1 MSAKLVQAERKY
13 KTSFAFLFACTTFNL
28 YYSQLEGRLRLGKTH
43 NSFWFFTRLALPLS
57 YNQIQAM
64 QQSKPHTPWSWVP
77 SLYFAEGLPYILVI
91 TLSVVMYKQ
100 LGLGNAEVAYYT
112 GWFYLPW
119 LIKPLWSPF
128 VDLLKTKRW
137 WIVAMQLLMGA
148 GMAGIAFTLPMASYL
163 QWTLAVFWLLAFS
176 SATHDVAADGFYMM
190 ALDEGQQ
197 SFFVGIRSTFY
208 RLATLTGQGGMLIM
222 VDWLLRHHDNNVQ
235 QAWTEAF
242 YGAAALFILVGAYH
256 AWILP
261 RPNTDQQRD
270 FAARDLL
277 KEFAHTFATF
287 FKKEGMVPALL
298 FMLLFR
304 FPEAQLAKMSIPF
317 LMDPLT
323 EGGLGLTLEQI
334 GVIQGTLGPL
344 GLTLGGILGGVCI
357 SRGGLKRWLWPM
369 VWAISLP
376 DIVYVYLSY
385 TQPGNLYLISSCLF
399 IEQVGYGFGF
409 TAYML
414 FLIYYARGTHET
426 AHYAIATAFMA
437 AGMMLPGMLSG
448 ALQEWMGYRGFFIW
462 IMACCIVTFVVSAF
476 LKIDKDFGKK

>member
-1 MSAKLVQAERKY
+1 MSS
-13 KTSFAFLFACTTFNL
+13 KTTN
-28 YYSQLEGRLRLGKTH
+28 
-43 NSFWFFTRLALPLS
+43 
-57 YNQIQAM
+57 
-64 QQSKPHTPWSWVP
+64 PWTWVP
-77 SLYFAEGLPYILVI
+77 SLYFAEGLPYVIVI

-137 WIVAMQLLMGA
+137 WIVAMQLLMGV
-148 GMAGIAFTLPMASYL
+148 GMAGIAFTLPIEGWL
-163 QWTLAVFWLLAFS
+163 RWTLAIFWLLAFS

-190 ALDEGQQ
+190 ALDEGNQ

-208 RLATLTGQGGMLIM
+208 RLATLAGQGGMLIV
-222 VDWLLRHHDNNVQ
+222 VDWLIRRYGNERE
-235 QAWTEAF
+235 AWIMAF
-242 YGAAALFILVGAYH
+242 GVVALLFVLVGIYH
-256 AWILP
+256 LLMLP
-261 RPNTDQQRD
+261 RPHTDKPRD

-277 KEFAHTFATF
+277 KEFAHTFITF
-287 FKKEGMVPALL
+287 FQKEGAVPALL

-304 FPEAQLAKMSIPF
+304 FPEAQLGKMSIPF
-317 LMDPLT
+317 LMDPVA

-334 GVIQGTLGPL
+334 GVIQGTLGPI
-344 GLTLGGILGGVCI
+344 GLTLGGILGGICI

-385 TQPGNLYLISSCLF
+385 ALPSNALIISSCLF
-399 IEQVGYGFGF
+399 IEQFGYGFGF

-437 AGMMLPGMLSG
+437 AGMMLPGMMAG

-462 IMACCIVTFVVSAF
+462 IMGCCAVTFAVSAF
-476 LKIDKDFGKK
+476 LKIEEGFGKK

>member
-1 MSAKLVQAERKY
+1 
-13 KTSFAFLFACTTFNL
+13 
-28 YYSQLEGRLRLGKTH
+28 
-43 NSFWFFTRLALPLS
+43 
-57 YNQIQAM
+57 M
-64 QQSKPHTPWSWVP
+64 QQSKPHIPWAWVP

-148 GMAGIAFTLPMASYL
+148 GMAGVAFTLPMESYL
-163 QWTLAVFWLLAFS
+163 RWTLAIFWLMAFS

-190 ALDEGQQ
+190 ALDEGEQ

-208 RLATLTGQGGMLIM
+208 RLATLAGQGGILIL
-222 VDWLLRHHDNNVQ
+222 VDWLLRHYSGNIQ
-235 QAWTEAF
+235 QAWTTAF
-242 YGAAALFILVGAYH
+242 VTVATLFVIVGLYH
-256 AWILP
+256 MWQLP
-261 RPNTDQQRD
+261 RPSSDTPRD
-270 FAARDLL
+270 FATRDLL
-277 KEFAHTFATF
+277 REFTHTFATF
-287 FKKEGMVPALL
+287 FKKEGVAPALL

-304 FPEAQLAKMSIPF
+304 FPEAQLGKMSIPF

-357 SRGGLKRWLWPM
+357 SRHGLKRWLWPM

-385 TQPGNLYLISSCLF
+385 AQPDNLMFISACLF
-399 IEQVGYGFGF
+399 TEQLGYGFGF

-448 ALQEWMGYRGFFIW
+448 ALQEWMGYKGFFIW
-462 IMACCIVTFVVSAF
+462 IMACCVVTFVVSAF
-476 LKIDKDFGKK
+476 LKIDKDFGKKHIE

>member
-1 MSAKLVQAERKY
+1 MSS
-13 KTSFAFLFACTTFNL
+13 KTRN
-28 YYSQLEGRLRLGKTH
+28 
-43 NSFWFFTRLALPLS
+43 
-57 YNQIQAM
+57 
-64 QQSKPHTPWSWVP
+64 PWKWVP
-77 SLYFAEGLPYILVI
+77 SLYFAEGLPYVIVI

-137 WIVAMQLLMGA
+137 WIVAMQLLMGV
-148 GMAGIAFTLPMASYL
+148 GMAGIAFTLPVEGWL
-163 QWTLAVFWLLAFS
+163 HWTLAIFWLLAFS

-190 ALDEGQQ
+190 ALDEGNQ

-208 RLATLTGQGGMLIM
+208 RLATLAGQGGMLIV
-222 VDWLLRHHDNNVQ
+222 VDWLIRRYGNERE
-235 QAWTEAF
+235 AWIMAF
-242 YGAAALFILVGAYH
+242 GVVALLFVLVGIYH
-256 AWILP
+256 LLMLP
-261 RPNTDQQRD
+261 RPHTDKPRD

-277 KEFAHTFATF
+277 KEFAHTFITF
-287 FKKEGMVPALL
+287 FQKEGAVPALL

-304 FPEAQLAKMSIPF
+304 FPEAQLGKMSIPF
-317 LMDPLT
+317 LMDPVA

-334 GVIQGTLGPL
+334 GVIQGTLGPI
-344 GLTLGGILGGVCI
+344 GLTLGGILGGICI

-385 TQPGNLYLISSCLF
+385 AQTASLPVISACLF
-399 IEQVGYGFGF
+399 IEQFGYGFGF

-437 AGMMLPGMLSG
+437 AGMMLPGMMAG
-448 ALQEWMGYRGFFIW
+448 ALQEWMGYQGFFIW
-462 IMACCIVTFVVSAF
+462 VMACCAVTFIVSAF
-476 LKIDKDFGKK
+476 LKIEEGFGKKQ

>member
-1 MSAKLVQAERKY
+1 MKRNKV
-13 KTSFAFLFACTTFNL
+13 
-28 YYSQLEGRLRLGKTH
+28 
-43 NSFWFFTRLALPLS
+43 
-57 YNQIQAM
+57 IQRN
-64 QQSKPHTPWSWVP
+64 PWAWVP
-77 SLYFAEGLPYILVI
+77 TLYFAEGLPYVIVI

-100 LGLGNAEVAYYT
+100 LGMGNAEVAYYT

-128 VDLLKTKRW
+128 VDLLRTKRW
-137 WIVAMQLLMGA
+137 WIVTMQLLMGA

-163 QWTLAVFWLLAFS
+163 QWTLAIFWLLAFS

-190 ALDEGQQ
+190 ALDEGEQ

-208 RLATLTGQGGMLIM
+208 RLATLAGQGGMLIM
-222 VDWLLRHHDNNVQ
+222 VDWLLQRHGGDAE
-235 QAWTEAF
+235 QAWTQAF
-242 YGAAALFILVGAYH
+242 YGVATLFIAVGAYH
-256 AWILP
+256 VWMLP
-261 RPNTDQQRD
+261 RPQTDTRRD
-270 FAARDLL
+270 FATRDLM
-277 KEFAHTFATF
+277 KEFAHTFITF
-287 FKKEGMVPALL
+287 FQKEGMLPALL

-304 FPEAQLAKMSIPF
+304 FPEAQLSKMSIPF

-334 GVIQGTLGPL
+334 GIIQGTLGPV
-344 GLTLGGILGGVCI
+344 GLTLGGILGGICI

-376 DIVYVYLSY
+376 DIVYVYLSFV
-385 TQPGNLYLISSCLF
+385 QPDSLFITASCLF
-399 IEQVGYGFGF
+399 IEQFGYGFGF

-448 ALQEWMGYRGFFIW
+448 VMQEWMGYKGFFIW
-462 IMACCIVTFVVSAF
+462 IMACCVVTFIVSAF

>member
-1 MSAKLVQAERKY
+1 
-13 KTSFAFLFACTTFNL
+13 
-28 YYSQLEGRLRLGKTH
+28 
-43 NSFWFFTRLALPLS
+43 
-57 YNQIQAM
+57 M
-64 QQSKPHTPWSWVP
+64 QQSKSHTPWTWVP

-137 WIVAMQLLMGA
+137 WIVTMQLLMGA
-148 GMAGIAFTLPMASYL
+148 GMAGIAFTLPIEDYL
-163 QWTLAVFWLLAFS
+163 RWTLAIFWLMAFS

-190 ALDEGQQ
+190 ALDEGEQ

-208 RLATLTGQGGMLIM
+208 RLATLAGQGGMLIL
-222 VDWLLRHHDNNVQ
+222 VDWILRHYDGNVQ
-235 QAWTEAF
+235 QAWTTAF
-242 YGAAALFILVGAYH
+242 VTVAILFVIVGLYH
-256 AWILP
+256 MWRLP
-261 RPNTDQQRD
+261 RPSSDTTRD
-270 FAARDLL
+270 FATRDLL
-277 KEFAHTFATF
+277 KEFVHTFGTF
-287 FKKEGMVPALL
+287 FKKEGVVPALL

-304 FPEAQLAKMSIPF
+304 FPEAQLGKMSIPF

-357 SRGGLKRWLWPM
+357 SRHGLKRWLWPM

-385 TQPGNLYLISSCLF
+385 AQPDNLTLISACLF
-399 IEQVGYGFGF
+399 IEQLGYGFGF

-448 ALQEWMGYRGFFIW
+448 VLQEWMGYRGFFIW
-462 IMACCIVTFVVSAF
+462 IMACCAVTFVVSAF

>member
-1 MSAKLVQAERKY
+1 MNRNPVK
-13 KTSFAFLFACTTFNL
+13 CN
-28 YYSQLEGRLRLGKTH
+28 
-43 NSFWFFTRLALPLS
+43 
-57 YNQIQAM
+57 
-64 QQSKPHTPWSWVP
+64 PWGWVP
-77 SLYFAEGLPYILVI
+77 SLYFAEGLPYVIVI

-128 VDLLKTKRW
+128 VDLLKTRRW
-137 WIVAMQLLMGA
+137 WIVAMQLLMGM
-148 GMAGIAFTLPMASYL
+148 GMAGIAFTLPLEGWL
-163 QWTLAVFWLLAFS
+163 QWSLAIFWLMAFS

-190 ALDEGQQ
+190 ALDDGEQ

-208 RLATLTGQGGMLIM
+208 RLATLAGQGGLLIV
-222 VDWLLRHHDNNVQ
+222 VDKFLHQNGGDVE
-235 QAWTEAF
+235 QAWVQVF
-242 YGAAALFILVGAYH
+242 YGVSLLFMVVGLYH
-256 AWILP
+256 VLCLP
-261 RPNTDQQRD
+261 RPQSDELRD
-270 FAARDLL
+270 FTISDLL
-277 KEFAHTFATF
+277 NEFFHTFITF
-287 FKKEGMVPALL
+287 FQKDGMIPALL

-317 LMDPLT
+317 LMDPLS

-334 GVIQGTLGPL
+334 GVIQGTLGPV
-344 GLTLGGILGGVCI
+344 GLTIGGILGGICI

-376 DIVYVYLSY
+376 DIVYVYLSFA
-385 TQPGNLYLISSCLF
+385 QPDNLVVISLCLF
-399 IEQVGYGFGF
+399 IEQLGYGFGF

-414 FLIYYARGTHET
+414 FLIYYARGKHKT

-448 ALQEWMGYRGFFIW
+448 ALQEWMGYQGFFIW
-462 IMACCIVTFVVSAF
+462 IMACCAVTFMVSAF
-476 LKIDKDFGKK
+476 LKIDPEFGCKR

>member
-1 MSAKLVQAERKY
+1 
-13 KTSFAFLFACTTFNL
+13 
-28 YYSQLEGRLRLGKTH
+28 
-43 NSFWFFTRLALPLS
+43 
-57 YNQIQAM
+57 M
-64 QQSKPHTPWSWVP
+64 QQSTPHKRHTPWTWVP
-77 SLYFAEGLPYILVI
+77 SLYFAEGLPYIIVI

-100 LGLGNAEVAYYT
+100 LGLSNAEVAYYT

-137 WIVAMQLLMGA
+137 WIVTMQLLMGA
-148 GMAGIAFTLPMASYL
+148 GMAGIAFTLPSTSYL
-163 QWTLAVFWLLAFS
+163 QWTLAIFWLMAFS

-190 ALDEGQQ
+190 ALNDGEQ

-208 RLATLTGQGGMLIM
+208 RLATLTGQGGMLII
-222 VDWLLRHHDNNVQ
+222 VDWLMRHYNDNVQ
-235 QAWTEAF
+235 RAWATAF
-242 YGAAALFILVGAYH
+242 IAVAILFIIVGLYH
-256 AWILP
+256 SLLLP
-261 RPNTDQQRD
+261 RPTNDIPRD
-270 FAARDLL
+270 FATRDLL

-287 FKKEGMVPALL
+287 FKKEGVVPALL

-304 FPEAQLAKMSIPF
+304 FPEAQLGKMSIPF

-334 GVIQGTLGPL
+334 GVIQGTLGPI

-357 SRGGLKRWLWPM
+357 SRHGLKRWLWPM

-385 TQPGNLYLISSCLF
+385 AQPSNLLTISSCLF
-399 IEQVGYGFGF
+399 IEQLGYGFGF

-448 ALQEWMGYRGFFIW
+448 VLQEWMGYRGFFIW
-462 IMACCIVTFVVSAF
+462 IMACCAVTFVVSAF

>member
-1 MSAKLVQAERKY
+1 
-13 KTSFAFLFACTTFNL
+13 
-28 YYSQLEGRLRLGKTH
+28 
-43 NSFWFFTRLALPLS
+43 
-57 YNQIQAM
+57 M
-64 QQSKPHTPWSWVP
+64 QQKTQRTPWAWIP
-77 SLYFAEGLPYILVI
+77 SLYFAEGLPYIMVI

-128 VDLLKTKRW
+128 IDLIKTKRW
-137 WIVAMQLLMGA
+137 WIVTMQLLMGA
-148 GMAGIAFTLPMASYL
+148 GMAGIAFTLPLVNYL
-163 QWTLAVFWLLAFS
+163 QWTLAIFWLMAFS

-190 ALDEGQQ
+190 ALNEGQQ

-208 RLATLTGQGGMLIM
+208 RLATLAGQGGLLIV
-222 VDWLLRHHDNNVQ
+222 VDRFLHHYNDNVQ
-235 QAWTEAF
+235 QAWVTAF
-242 YGAAALFILVGAYH
+242 YAVALLFIAIALYH
-256 AWILP
+256 AWRLP
-261 RPNTDQQRD
+261 HPQTDKLRN
-270 FAARDLL
+270 FTARDLL
-277 KEFAHTFATF
+277 KEFAHTFTTF
-287 FKKEGMVPALL
+287 FQKEGMVPALL

-317 LMDPLT
+317 LMDPIS

-334 GVIQGTLGPL
+334 GIIQGTLGPI
-344 GLTLGGILGGVCI
+344 GLTLGGILGGICI

-385 TQPGNLYLISSCLF
+385 MQPDNLLIVSSSLF
-399 IEQVGYGFGF
+399 MEQLGYGFGF

-426 AHYAIATAFMA
+426 SHYAIATAFMA

-448 ALQEWMGYRGFFIW
+448 LLQEWMGYRGFFLW
-462 IMACCIVTFVVSAF
+462 IMACCTVTFVVSAF
-476 LKIDKDFGKK
+476 LKIDKNFGKK

>member
-1 MSAKLVQAERKY
+1 MMRKTEDVAY
-13 KTSFAFLFACTTFNL
+13 KNF
-28 YYSQLEGRLRLGKTH
+28 
-43 NSFWFFTRLALPLS
+43 P
-57 YNQIQAM
+57 
-64 QQSKPHTPWSWVP
+64 PWAWVP
-77 SLYFAEGLPYILVI
+77 SLYFAEGLPYVIVI

-137 WIVAMQLLMGA
+137 WIVAMQLLMGV
-148 GMAGIAFTLPMASYL
+148 GMAGIAFTLPLEGWLS
-163 QWTLAVFWLLAFS
+163 WTLAIFWLLAFS

-190 ALDEGQQ
+190 ALDEGNQ

-208 RLATLTGQGGMLIM
+208 RLATLAGQGGMLIV
-222 VDWLLRHHDNNVQ
+222 VDWLIRRYGNEQ
-235 QAWTEAF
+235 EAWVMAF
-242 YGAAALFILVGAYH
+242 GVVALLFVLVGIYH
-256 AWILP
+256 LLMIP
-261 RPNTDQQRD
+261 RPHTDKPRD

-277 KEFAHTFATF
+277 KEFAHTFITF
-287 FKKEGMVPALL
+287 FQKEGAVPALL

-304 FPEAQLAKMSIPF
+304 FPEAQLSKMSIPF

-334 GVIQGTLGPL
+334 GIIQGTLGPV
-344 GLTLGGILGGVCI
+344 GLTLGGILGGICI

-376 DIVYVYLSY
+376 DIVYVYLSFV
-385 TQPGNLYLISSCLF
+385 QPDSLFITASCLF
-399 IEQVGYGFGF
+399 IEQFGYGFGF

-448 ALQEWMGYRGFFIW
+448 VMQEWMGYKGFFIW
-462 IMACCIVTFVVSAF
+462 IMACCAVTFIVSAF

>member
-1 MSAKLVQAERKY
+1 MSS
-13 KTSFAFLFACTTFNL
+13 KTTN
-28 YYSQLEGRLRLGKTH
+28 
-43 NSFWFFTRLALPLS
+43 
-57 YNQIQAM
+57 
-64 QQSKPHTPWSWVP
+64 PWTWVP
-77 SLYFAEGLPYILVI
+77 SLYFAEGLPYVIVI

-137 WIVAMQLLMGA
+137 WIVAMQLLMGV
-148 GMAGIAFTLPMASYL
+148 GMAGIAFTLPIEGWL
-163 QWTLAVFWLLAFS
+163 RWTLAIFWLLAFS

-190 ALDEGQQ
+190 ALDEGNQ

-208 RLATLTGQGGMLIM
+208 RLATLAGQGGMLIV
-222 VDWLLRHHDNNVQ
+222 VDWLIRRYGNERE
-235 QAWTEAF
+235 AWVMAF
-242 YGAAALFILVGAYH
+242 GVVALLFVLVGIYH
-256 AWILP
+256 LLMLP
-261 RPNTDQQRD
+261 RPHTDKPRD

-277 KEFAHTFATF
+277 KEFTHTFVTF
-287 FKKEGMVPALL
+287 FQKEGAVPALL

-304 FPEAQLAKMSIPF
+304 FPEAQLGKMSIPF
-317 LMDPLT
+317 LMDPVA

-334 GVIQGTLGPL
+334 GVIQGTLGPI
-344 GLTLGGILGGVCI
+344 GLTLGGILGGICI
-357 SRGGLKRWLWPM
+357 SRSGLKRWLWPM

-385 TQPGNLYLISSCLF
+385 VQTASLPVISACLF
-399 IEQVGYGFGF
+399 IEQFGYGFGF

-437 AGMMLPGMLSG
+437 AGMMLPGLKAG
-448 ALQEWMGYRGFFIW
+448 ALQEWLGYRGCFIW
-462 IMACCIVTFVVSAF
+462 VMACCAVTFAVSAF
-476 LKIDKDFGKK
+476 LKIEDGFGKK

>member
-1 MSAKLVQAERKY
+1 MEKHTCDNATKPAACRKP
-13 KTSFAFLFACTTFNL
+13 
-28 YYSQLEGRLRLGKTH
+28 R
-43 NSFWFFTRLALPLS
+43 
-57 YNQIQAM
+57 
-64 QQSKPHTPWSWVP
+64 PWAWVP
-77 SLYFAEGLPYILVI
+77 SLYFAEGLPYVIVI

-148 GMAGIAFTLPMASYL
+148 GMAGIAFTLPVEGWLS
-163 QWTLAVFWLLAFS
+163 WTLAIFWLLAFS

-190 ALDEGQQ
+190 ALDEGNQ

-208 RLATLTGQGGMLIM
+208 RLATLAGQGGMLIV
-222 VDWLLRHHDNNVQ
+222 VDWLIRRYGNERE
-235 QAWTEAF
+235 AWIMAF
-242 YGAAALFILVGAYH
+242 GVVALMFVLVGVYH
-256 AWILP
+256 LLMLP
-261 RPNTDQQRD
+261 RPHTDKPRD

-277 KEFAHTFATF
+277 KEFAHTFITF
-287 FKKEGMVPALL
+287 FQKEGAVPALL

-304 FPEAQLAKMSIPF
+304 FPEAQLGKMSIPF
-317 LMDPLT
+317 LMDPVT

-334 GVIQGTLGPL
+334 GVIQGTLGPI
-344 GLTLGGILGGVCI
+344 GLTLGGILGGICI

-385 TQPGNLYLISSCLF
+385 ALPSNLYVISSCLF
-399 IEQVGYGFGF
+399 IEQFGYGFGF

-437 AGMMLPGMLSG
+437 AGMMLPGMMAG

-462 IMACCIVTFVVSAF
+462 VMACCVVTFVVSAF
-476 LKIDKDFGKK
+476 LKIEDGFGKK

>member
-1 MSAKLVQAERKY
+1 M
-13 KTSFAFLFACTTFNL
+13 
-28 YYSQLEGRLRLGKTH
+28 
-43 NSFWFFTRLALPLS
+43 
-57 YNQIQAM
+57 
-64 QQSKPHTPWSWVP
+64 P
-77 SLYFAEGLPYILVI
+77 SLYFAEGLPYVIVI

-137 WIVAMQLLMGA
+137 WIVAMQLLMGV
-148 GMAGIAFTLPMASYL
+148 GMAGIAFTLPVDGWL
-163 QWTLAVFWLLAFS
+163 RWTLAIFWLLAFS

-190 ALDEGQQ
+190 ALDEGNQ

-208 RLATLTGQGGMLIM
+208 RLATLAGQGGMLIV
-222 VDWLLRHHDNNVQ
+222 VDWLIRRYGNERE
-235 QAWTEAF
+235 AWIMAF
-242 YGAAALFILVGAYH
+242 GVVALLFVLVGIYH
-256 AWILP
+256 LLMLP
-261 RPNTDQQRD
+261 RPHTDKPRD

-277 KEFAHTFATF
+277 KEFAHTFITF
-287 FKKEGMVPALL
+287 FQKEGAVPALL

-304 FPEAQLAKMSIPF
+304 FPEAQLGKMSIPF
-317 LMDPLT
+317 LMDPVA

-334 GVIQGTLGPL
+334 GVIQGTLGPI
-344 GLTLGGILGGVCI
+344 GLTLGGILGGICI

-385 TQPGNLYLISSCLF
+385 AQTASLPVISACLF
-399 IEQVGYGFGF
+399 IEQFGYGFGF

-437 AGMMLPGMLSG
+437 AGMMLPGMMAG

-462 IMACCIVTFVVSAF
+462 VMACCAVTFVVSAF
-476 LKIDKDFGKK
+476 LKIEDGFGKK

>member
-1 MSAKLVQAERKY
+1 MMEKKEDNAY
-13 KTSFAFLFACTTFNL
+13 K
-28 YYSQLEGRLRLGKTH
+28 
-43 NSFWFFTRLALPLS
+43 NSS
-57 YNQIQAM
+57 
-64 QQSKPHTPWSWVP
+64 PWAWVP
-77 SLYFAEGLPYILVI
+77 SLYFAEGLPYVIVI

-148 GMAGIAFTLPMASYL
+148 GMAGIAFTLPMQHYL
-163 QWTLAVFWLLAFS
+163 QWTLAIFWLLAFS

-190 ALDEGQQ
+190 ALDEGDQ

-208 RLATLTGQGGMLIM
+208 RLATLAGQGGMLII
-222 VDWLLRHHDNNVQ
+222 VDWFISHNGNDAQ
-235 QAWTEAF
+235 QAWIHSF
-242 YGAAALFILVGAYH
+242 FLIAALFIAVGVYH
-256 AWILP
+256 ACRLP
-261 RPNTDQQRD
+261 RPHTDVPRQ

-277 KEFAHTFATF
+277 KEFAHTFVTF
-287 FKKEGMVPALL
+287 FQKEGALPALL

-304 FPEAQLAKMSIPF
+304 FPEAQLGKMSIPF
-317 LMDPLT
+317 LMDPLP
-323 EGGLGLTLEQI
+323 EGGLGLTLKQI
-334 GVIQGTLGPL
+334 GVIQGTLGPI
-344 GLTLGGILGGVCI
+344 GLTLGGILGGICI

-385 TQPGNLYLISSCLF
+385 ALPSNLYVISSCLF
-399 IEQVGYGFGF
+399 IEQFGYGFGF

-437 AGMMLPGMLSG
+437 AGMMLPGMMAG

-462 IMACCIVTFVVSAF
+462 IMGCCAVTFAVSAF
-476 LKIDKDFGKK
+476 LKIEEGFGKK

>member
-1 MSAKLVQAERKY
+1 
-13 KTSFAFLFACTTFNL
+13 
-28 YYSQLEGRLRLGKTH
+28 
-43 NSFWFFTRLALPLS
+43 
-57 YNQIQAM
+57 
-64 QQSKPHTPWSWVP
+64 
-77 SLYFAEGLPYILVI
+77 
-91 TLSVVMYKQ
+91 MYKQ

-137 WIVAMQLLMGA
+137 WIVAMQLLMGV
-148 GMAGIAFTLPMASYL
+148 GMAGIAFTLPVDGWLS
-163 QWTLAVFWLLAFS
+163 WTLAIFWLLAFS

-190 ALDEGQQ
+190 ALDEGNQ

-208 RLATLTGQGGMLIM
+208 RLATLAGQGGMLIV
-222 VDWLLRHHDNNVQ
+222 VDWLIRRYGNERE
-235 QAWTEAF
+235 AWIMAF
-242 YGAAALFILVGAYH
+242 GVVALLFVLVGIYH
-256 AWILP
+256 LLMLP
-261 RPNTDQQRD
+261 RPHTDKPRD

-277 KEFAHTFATF
+277 KEFAHTFITF
-287 FKKEGMVPALL
+287 FQKEGAVPALL

-304 FPEAQLAKMSIPF
+304 FPEAQLGKMSIPF
-317 LMDPLT
+317 LMDPVA

-334 GVIQGTLGPL
+334 GVIQGTLGPI
-344 GLTLGGILGGVCI
+344 GLTLGGILGGICI

-385 TQPGNLYLISSCLF
+385 AQTASLPVISACLF
-399 IEQVGYGFGF
+399 IEQFGYGFGF

-437 AGMMLPGMLSG
+437 AGMMLPGMMAG
-448 ALQEWMGYRGFFIW
+448 ALQEWMGYQGFFIW
-462 IMACCIVTFVVSAF
+462 VMACCAVTFVVSAF
-476 LKIDKDFGKK
+476 LKIEDGFGKK

>member
-1 MSAKLVQAERKY
+1 M
-13 KTSFAFLFACTTFNL
+13 
-28 YYSQLEGRLRLGKTH
+28 
-43 NSFWFFTRLALPLS
+43 
-57 YNQIQAM
+57 
-64 QQSKPHTPWSWVP
+64 P
-77 SLYFAEGLPYILVI
+77 SLYFAEGLPYVIVI

-137 WIVAMQLLMGA
+137 WIVAMQLLMGV
-148 GMAGIAFTLPMASYL
+148 GMAGIAFTLPVDGWL
-163 QWTLAVFWLLAFS
+163 RWTLAIFWLLAFS

-190 ALDEGQQ
+190 ALDEGNQ

-208 RLATLTGQGGMLIM
+208 RLATLAGQGGMLIV
-222 VDWLLRHHDNNVQ
+222 VDWLIRRYGNERE
-235 QAWTEAF
+235 AWIMAF
-242 YGAAALFILVGAYH
+242 GVVALLFVLVGIYH
-256 AWILP
+256 LLMLP
-261 RPNTDQQRD
+261 RPHTDKPRD

-277 KEFAHTFATF
+277 KEFAHTFVTF
-287 FKKEGMVPALL
+287 FQKEGAVPALL

-304 FPEAQLAKMSIPF
+304 FPEAQLGKMSIPF
-317 LMDPLT
+317 LMDPVA

-334 GVIQGTLGPL
+334 GVIQGTLGPI
-344 GLTLGGILGGVCI
+344 GLTLGGILGGICI

-385 TQPGNLYLISSCLF
+385 AQTASLPVISACLF
-399 IEQVGYGFGF
+399 IEQFGYGFGF

-437 AGMMLPGMLSG
+437 AGMMLPGMMAG

-462 IMACCIVTFVVSAF
+462 VMACCAVTFVVSAF
-476 LKIDKDFGKK
+476 LKIEDGFGKK

>member
-1 MSAKLVQAERKY
+1 MRPA
-13 KTSFAFLFACTTFNL
+13 
-28 YYSQLEGRLRLGKTH
+28 
-43 NSFWFFTRLALPLS
+43 
-57 YNQIQAM
+57 
-64 QQSKPHTPWSWVP
+64 PWAWVP
-77 SLYFAEGLPYILVI
+77 TLYFAEGLPYVIVI

-100 LGLGNAEVAYYT
+100 LGMGNAEVAYYT

-128 VDLLKTKRW
+128 VDLLRTKRW
-137 WIVAMQLLMGA
+137 WIVTMQLLMGA

-163 QWTLAVFWLLAFS
+163 QWTLAIFWLLAFS

-190 ALDEGQQ
+190 ALDEGEQ

-208 RLATLTGQGGMLIM
+208 RLATLAGQGGMLIM
-222 VDWLLRHHDNNVQ
+222 VDWLLQRHGGDAE
-235 QAWTEAF
+235 QAWTQAF
-242 YGAAALFILVGAYH
+242 YGVAALFIAVGAYH
-256 AWILP
+256 AWMLP
-261 RPNTDQQRD
+261 RPQTDTRRD
-270 FAARDLL
+270 FATRDLM
-277 KEFAHTFATF
+277 KEFAHTFITF
-287 FKKEGMVPALL
+287 FQKEGMLPALL

-304 FPEAQLAKMSIPF
+304 FPEAQLSKMSIPF

-334 GVIQGTLGPL
+334 GIIQGTLGPV
-344 GLTLGGILGGVCI
+344 GLTLGGILGGICI

-376 DIVYVYLSY
+376 DIVYVYLSFV
-385 TQPGNLYLISSCLF
+385 QPDNLFITASCLF
-399 IEQVGYGFGF
+399 IEQFGYGFGF

-448 ALQEWMGYRGFFIW
+448 VMQEWMGYKGFFIW
-462 IMACCIVTFVVSAF
+462 IMACCAVTFIVSAF

>member
-1 MSAKLVQAERKY
+1 M
-13 KTSFAFLFACTTFNL
+13 
-28 YYSQLEGRLRLGKTH
+28 
-43 NSFWFFTRLALPLS
+43 
-57 YNQIQAM
+57 
-64 QQSKPHTPWSWVP
+64 P
-77 SLYFAEGLPYILVI
+77 SLYFAEGLPYVIVI

-137 WIVAMQLLMGA
+137 WIVAMQLLMGV
-148 GMAGIAFTLPMASYL
+148 GMAGIAFTLPVDGWLS
-163 QWTLAVFWLLAFS
+163 WTLAIFWLLAFS

-190 ALDEGQQ
+190 ALDEGNQ

-208 RLATLTGQGGMLIM
+208 RLATLAGQGGMLIV
-222 VDWLLRHHDNNVQ
+222 VDWLIRRYGNERE
-235 QAWTEAF
+235 AWIMAF
-242 YGAAALFILVGAYH
+242 GVVALLFVLVGIYH
-256 AWILP
+256 LLMLP
-261 RPNTDQQRD
+261 RPHTDKPRD

-277 KEFAHTFATF
+277 KEFAHTFVTF
-287 FKKEGMVPALL
+287 FQKEGAVPALL

-304 FPEAQLAKMSIPF
+304 FPEAQLGKMSIPF
-317 LMDPLT
+317 LMDPVA

-334 GVIQGTLGPL
+334 GVIQGTLGPI
-344 GLTLGGILGGVCI
+344 GLTLGGILGGICI

-385 TQPGNLYLISSCLF
+385 AQTASLPVISACLF
-399 IEQVGYGFGF
+399 IEQFGYGFGF

-437 AGMMLPGMLSG
+437 AGMMLPGMMAG

-462 IMACCIVTFVVSAF
+462 VMACCAVTFVVSAF
-476 LKIDKDFGKK
+476 LKIEDGFGKK

>member
-1 MSAKLVQAERKY
+1 
-13 KTSFAFLFACTTFNL
+13 
-28 YYSQLEGRLRLGKTH
+28 
-43 NSFWFFTRLALPLS
+43 
-57 YNQIQAM
+57 M
-64 QQSKPHTPWSWVP
+64 QQIKPRTPWTWIP
-77 SLYFAEGLPYILVI
+77 TLYFAEGLPYIIVI

-128 VDLLKTKRW
+128 VDLLRTKRW
-137 WIVAMQLLMGA
+137 WIVTMQLLIGA
-148 GMAGIAFTLPMASYL
+148 GMAGIAFTIPTVHFL
-163 QWTLAVFWLLAFS
+163 QWTLAIFWIIAFS

-190 ALDEGQQ
+190 ALDEGEQ

-208 RLATLTGQGGMLIM
+208 RLATLTGQGGMLII
-222 VDWLLRHHDNNVQ
+222 VDWLIRHYGNER
-235 QAWTEAF
+235 QAWTTAF
-242 YGAAALFILVGAYH
+242 ITIAILFVIVGLYHILQ
-256 AWILP
+256 LP
-261 RPNTDQQRD
+261 HPSNDTSHNLSTRN
-270 FAARDLL
+270 LL
-277 KEFAHTFATF
+277 KEFAHTFSTF
-287 FKKEGMVPALL
+287 FKKEGVLPALL

-304 FPEAQLAKMSIPF
+304 FPEAQLGKMSIPF
-317 LMDPLT
+317 LMDPIT

-334 GVIQGTLGPL
+334 GVIQGTLGPI
-344 GLTLGGILGGVCI
+344 GLTIGGILGGICI
-357 SRGGLKRWLWPM
+357 SRHGLKRWLWPM

-385 TQPGNLYLISSCLF
+385 MQPDNLLLISSCLF
-399 IEQVGYGFGF
+399 TEQLGYGFGF

-448 ALQEWMGYRGFFIW
+448 LLQELMGYRLFFVW
-462 IMACCIVTFVVSAF
+462 IMVCCIITFIVSAF
-476 LKIDKDFGKK
+476 LKIDKDFGKKQFTND

>member
-1 MSAKLVQAERKY
+1 MKERIHR
-13 KTSFAFLFACTTFNL
+13 N
-28 YYSQLEGRLRLGKTH
+28 
-43 NSFWFFTRLALPLS
+43 
-57 YNQIQAM
+57 
-64 QQSKPHTPWSWVP
+64 PWAWVP
-77 SLYFAEGLPYILVI
+77 SLYFAEGLPYVIVI

-137 WIVAMQLLMGA
+137 WIVTMQLLMGG
-148 GMAGIAFTLPMASYL
+148 GMAGIAFTLPMAGYL
-163 QWTLAVFWLLAFS
+163 QWTLAIFWLLAFS

-208 RLATLTGQGGMLIM
+208 RLATLTGQGAMLIV
-222 VDWLLRHHDNNVQ
+222 VDWLVRHHGGDVQ
-235 QAWTEAF
+235 QAWITAF
-242 YGAAALFILVGAYH
+242 FGVAVLFVLVGIYH
-256 AWILP
+256 LLMLP
-261 RPNTDQQRD
+261 HPKSDVLRD

-277 KEFAHTFATF
+277 KEFTHTFVTF
-287 FKKEGMVPALL
+287 FQKEGVMPALL

-323 EGGLGLTLEQI
+323 EGGLGLALEQI
-334 GVIQGTLGPL
+334 GVIQGTLGPI

-385 TQPGNLYLISSCLF
+385 MQPDNLIVISSCLF
-399 IEQVGYGFGF
+399 IEQFGYGFGF

-448 ALQEWMGYRGFFIW
+448 ALQEWMGYKMFFVW
-462 IMACCIVTFVVSAF
+462 IMACCAVTFIVSAF
-476 LKIDKDFGKK
+476 LKIDKDFGKKS

>member
-1 MSAKLVQAERKY
+1 MQH
-13 KTSFAFLFACTTFNL
+13 TTQRN
-28 YYSQLEGRLRLGKTH
+28 
-43 NSFWFFTRLALPLS
+43 
-57 YNQIQAM
+57 
-64 QQSKPHTPWSWVP
+64 PWAWIP

-137 WIVAMQLLMGA
+137 WIVTMQLLMGA
-148 GMAGIAFTLPMASYL
+148 GMAGIAFTLPMEGYL
-163 QWTLAVFWLLAFS
+163 QWTLAIFWLMAFS

-190 ALDEGQQ
+190 ALNEGEQ

-208 RLATLTGQGGMLIM
+208 RLATLTGQGGLLIV
-222 VDWLLRHHDNNVQ
+222 VDWLLRNNENNVRG
-235 QAWTEAF
+235 AWIDAF
-242 YGAAALFILVGAYH
+242 YSVAMLFIIVGLYH
-256 AWILP
+256 AWMLP
-261 RPNTDQQRD
+261 RPKTDKLRGV
-270 FAARDLL
+270 AARDLWG
-277 KEFAHTFATF
+277 EFTHTFATF
-287 FKKEGMVPALL
+287 FKKEGVVPALL

-304 FPEAQLAKMSIPF
+304 FPEAQLGKMSIPF
-317 LMDPLT
+317 LMDPVT

-334 GVIQGTLGPL
+334 GVIQGTLGPI

-357 SRGGLKRWLWPM
+357 SRHGLKRWLWPM

-385 TQPGNLYLISSCLF
+385 VQPTNLGLISSCLF
-399 IEQVGYGFGF
+399 IEQLGYGFGF

-448 ALQEWMGYRGFFIW
+448 VLQEMMGYRGFFIW
-462 IMACCIVTFVVSAF
+462 IMACCAVTFIVSAF
-476 LKIDKDFGKK
+476 LKIDGEFGKK

>member
-1 MSAKLVQAERKY
+1 
-13 KTSFAFLFACTTFNL
+13 
-28 YYSQLEGRLRLGKTH
+28 
-43 NSFWFFTRLALPLS
+43 
-57 YNQIQAM
+57 M
-64 QQSKPHTPWSWVP
+64 QQDIKRNPWAWVP
-77 SLYFAEGLPYILVI
+77 SLYFAEGLPYVIVI

-128 VDLLKTKRW
+128 VDLLRTKRW
-137 WIVAMQLLMGA
+137 WIVAMQLLMGV
-148 GMAGIAFTLPMASYL
+148 GMAGIAFTLPMAGYL
-163 QWTLAVFWLLAFS
+163 QWTLAIFWLLAFS

-190 ALDEGQQ
+190 ALSEGDQ

-208 RLATLTGQGGMLIM
+208 RLATLTAQGGMLIL
-222 VDWLLRHHDNNVQ
+222 VDWLVRHYGNERE
-235 QAWTEAF
+235 AWITAF
-242 YGAAALFILVGAYH
+242 FIVAILFIVVGLYH
-256 AWILP
+256 ARVLP
-261 RPNTDQQRD
+261 RPSSDASRD
-270 FAARDLL
+270 FEARHLL
-277 KEFAHTFATF
+277 REFTHTFVTF
-287 FKKEGMVPALL
+287 FQKEGALPALL

-304 FPEAQLAKMSIPF
+304 FPEAQLAKMGVLF
-317 LMDPLT
+317 LMDPLA

-334 GVIQGTLGPL
+334 GVIQGTLGPI

-385 TQPGNLYLISSCLF
+385 VQPDNLYIISSCLF
-399 IEQVGYGFGF
+399 VEQFGYGFGF

-437 AGMMLPGMLSG
+437 AGMMLPGMMAG
-448 ALQEWMGYRGFFIW
+448 ALQEMMGYRLFFIW
-462 IMACCIVTFVVSAF
+462 VMACCAVTFIVSAF
-476 LKIDKDFGKK
+476 LKIDRDFGKKN

>member
-1 MSAKLVQAERKY
+1 MNQS
-13 KTSFAFLFACTTFNL
+13 
-28 YYSQLEGRLRLGKTH
+28 
-43 NSFWFFTRLALPLS
+43 TRR
-57 YNQIQAM
+57 N
-64 QQSKPHTPWSWVP
+64 PWAWVP
-77 SLYFAEGLPYILVI
+77 SLYFAEGLPYIIVI

-100 LGLGNAEVAYYT
+100 LGMGNAEVAYYT

-137 WIVAMQLLMGA
+137 WIVTMQLLMGA
-148 GMAGIAFTLPMASYL
+148 GMAGIAFTLPMTSYL
-163 QWTLAVFWLLAFS
+163 QWTLAIFWLMAFS

-208 RLATLTGQGGMLIM
+208 RLATLAGQGGMLI
-222 VDWLLRHHDNNVQ
+222 VIDWLLRHYSDNAQ
-235 QAWTEAF
+235 QVWTEAF
-242 YGAAALFILVGAYH
+242 YGVAMLFIVVGVYH
-256 AWILP
+256 AWMLP
-261 RPNTDQQRD
+261 RPRTDKLRD
-270 FAARDLL
+270 FATRDLM

-287 FKKEGMVPALL
+287 FKKEGVLPALL

-304 FPEAQLAKMSIPF
+304 FPEAQLSKMSIPF

-334 GVIQGTLGPL
+334 GIIQGTLGPI

-385 TQPGNLYLISSCLF
+385 AQPANLAVISSCLF
-399 IEQVGYGFGF
+399 IEQLGYGFGF

-448 ALQEWMGYRGFFIW
+448 VLQEMMGYRGFFIW
-462 IMACCIVTFVVSAF
+462 IMACCAVTFIVSAF

>member
-1 MSAKLVQAERKY
+1 
-13 KTSFAFLFACTTFNL
+13 
-28 YYSQLEGRLRLGKTH
+28 
-43 NSFWFFTRLALPLS
+43 
-57 YNQIQAM
+57 M
-64 QQSKPHTPWSWVP
+64 QQSTRRNPWAWVP
-77 SLYFAEGLPYILVI
+77 SLYFAEGLPYIIVI

-137 WIVAMQLLMGA
+137 WIVAMQWLIGA
-148 GMAGIAFTLPMASYL
+148 GMAGIAFTLPMAGYL
-163 QWTLAVFWLLAFS
+163 QWTLALFWLMAFS

-190 ALDEGQQ
+190 ALDEGEQ

-208 RLATLTGQGGMLIM
+208 RLATLAGQGGLLIIM
-222 VDWLLRHHDNNVQ
+222 DWWVQHTGGNVQ
-235 QAWTEAF
+235 EAWVETF
-242 YGAAALFILVGAYH
+242 YGVGALFIIVGAYH
-256 AWILP
+256 AWLLP
-261 RPNTDQQRD
+261 RPKSDATRNLE
-270 FAARDLL
+270 ARDLL
-277 KEFAHTFATF
+277 REFARTVGSF
-287 FKKEGMVPALL
+287 FQKEGVMPALL

-304 FPEAQLAKMSIPF
+304 FPEAQLGKMSIPF
-317 LMDPLT
+317 LMDPIA
-323 EGGLGLTLEQI
+323 EGGLGLSLKDI
-334 GVIQGTLGPL
+334 GIIQGTLGPI

-385 TQPGNLYLISSCLF
+385 AQPSNLYLISSCLF
-399 IEQVGYGFGF
+399 IEQLGYGFGF

-437 AGMMLPGMLSG
+437 AGMMLPGMMSG
-448 ALQEWMGYRGFFIW
+448 KLQEIMGYQGFFLW
-462 IMACCIVTFVVSAF
+462 IMACCVVTFVVSAF

>member
-1 MSAKLVQAERKY
+1 
-13 KTSFAFLFACTTFNL
+13 
-28 YYSQLEGRLRLGKTH
+28 
-43 NSFWFFTRLALPLS
+43 
-57 YNQIQAM
+57 M
-64 QQSKPHTPWSWVP
+64 QHVIRRNPWTWIP
-77 SLYFAEGLPYILVI
+77 SLYFAEGLPYIIVI

-100 LGLGNAEVAYYT
+100 LGLGNTEVAYYT

-119 LIKPLWSPF
+119 LIKPFWSPF

-137 WIVAMQLLMGA
+137 WIVTMQLLMGA
-148 GMAGIAFTLPMASYL
+148 GMAGIAFTLPMEGYL
-163 QWTLAVFWLLAFS
+163 QWTLAIFWLMAFS

-190 ALDEGQQ
+190 ALDEGEQ

-208 RLATLTGQGGMLIM
+208 RLATLTGQGGLLIV
-222 VDWLLRHHDNNVQ
+222 VDWLLRHHSDNAQ
-235 QAWTEAF
+235 QAWTDAF
-242 YGAAALFILVGAYH
+242 YGIAMLFIVVGVYH
-256 AWILP
+256 AWMLP
-261 RPNTDQQRD
+261 RPKTDKLRGV
-270 FAARDLL
+270 AARDLWS
-277 KEFAHTFATF
+277 EFTHTFVTF
-287 FKKEGMVPALL
+287 FKKEGVVPALL

-304 FPEAQLAKMSIPF
+304 FPEAQLGKMSIPF
-317 LMDPLT
+317 LMDPVT

-334 GVIQGTLGPL
+334 GVIQGTLGPI

-385 TQPGNLYLISSCLF
+385 VQPTNLGLISSCLF
-399 IEQVGYGFGF
+399 IEQLGYGFGF

-448 ALQEWMGYRGFFIW
+448 LLQEMMGYQGFFIW
-462 IMACCIVTFVVSAF
+462 IMACCTVTFAVSAF
-476 LKIDKDFGKK
+476 LKIDGEFGKK

>member
-1 MSAKLVQAERKY
+1 MDKNKLA
-13 KTSFAFLFACTTFNL
+13 
-28 YYSQLEGRLRLGKTH
+28 G
-43 NSFWFFTRLALPLS
+43 
-57 YNQIQAM
+57 
-64 QQSKPHTPWSWVP
+64 PWTWVP
-77 SLYFAEGLPYILVI
+77 SLYFAEGLPYVIVI

-128 VDLLKTKRW
+128 VDLLRTKRW
-137 WIVAMQLLMGA
+137 WIVTMQLLMGV

-163 QWTLAVFWLLAFS
+163 QWTLAIFWLMAFS

-190 ALDEGQQ
+190 ALDGGQQ

-208 RLATLTGQGGMLIM
+208 RLATLTGQGGMLI
-222 VDWLLRHHDNNVQ
+222 VIDWLIRRYDGDVER
-235 QAWTEAF
+235 AWVLAF
-242 YGAAALFILVGAYH
+242 CGVAALFIMIGTYH
-256 AWILP
+256 LWMLP
-261 RPNTDQQRD
+261 KPKKDALRGFTAD
-270 FAARDLL
+270 DLWR
-277 KEFAHTFATF
+277 EFAHTFVTF
-287 FKKEGMVPALL
+287 FQKEGMVPALL

-317 LMDPLT
+317 LMDPVT

-334 GVIQGTLGPL
+334 GVIQGTLGPV
-344 GLTLGGILGGVCI
+344 GLTVGGILGGVCI
-357 SRGGLKRWLWPM
+357 SRGGLRRWLWPM

-376 DIVYVYLSY
+376 DVVYVYLSY
-385 TQPGNLYLISSCLF
+385 VQPDNLVVISSCLF
-399 IEQVGYGFGF
+399 IEQLGYGFGF

-448 ALQEWMGYRGFFIW
+448 ILQEWMGYQGFFIW
-462 IMACCIVTFVVSAF
+462 IMACCAVTFVVSAF

>member
-1 MSAKLVQAERKY
+1 MKEVMRPA
-13 KTSFAFLFACTTFNL
+13 
-28 YYSQLEGRLRLGKTH
+28 
-43 NSFWFFTRLALPLS
+43 
-57 YNQIQAM
+57 
-64 QQSKPHTPWSWVP
+64 PWTWVP
-77 SLYFAEGLPYILVI
+77 SLYFAEGLPYVIVI

-100 LGLGNAEVAYYT
+100 LGMGNAEVAYYT

-128 VDLLKTKRW
+128 VDLLRTKRW
-137 WIVAMQLLMGA
+137 WIVTMQLLMGA

-163 QWTLAVFWLLAFS
+163 QWTLAIFWLLAFS

-190 ALDEGQQ
+190 ALDEGEQ

-208 RLATLTGQGGMLIM
+208 RLATLAGQGGMLIM
-222 VDWLLRHHDNNVQ
+222 VDWLLQRHGGEAE
-235 QAWTEAF
+235 QAWTQAF
-242 YGAAALFILVGAYH
+242 YGVAALFIAVGAYH
-256 AWILP
+256 AWMLP
-261 RPNTDQQRD
+261 RPQTDTRHD
-270 FAARDLL
+270 FATRDLM
-277 KEFAHTFATF
+277 KEFAHTFITF
-287 FKKEGMVPALL
+287 FQKEGMLPALL

-304 FPEAQLAKMSIPF
+304 FPEAQLSKMSIPF

-334 GVIQGTLGPL
+334 GIIQGTLGPV
-344 GLTLGGILGGVCI
+344 GLTLGGILGGICI

-376 DIVYVYLSY
+376 DIVYVYLSFV
-385 TQPGNLYLISSCLF
+385 QPDSLFITASCLF
-399 IEQVGYGFGF
+399 IEQFGYGFGF

-437 AGMMLPGMLSG
+437 AGMMLPGMMAG
-448 ALQEWMGYRGFFIW
+448 ALQEWMGYQGFFIW
-462 IMACCIVTFVVSAF
+462 VMACCAVTFAVSAF
-476 LKIDKDFGKK
+476 LKIEDGFGKK

>member
-1 MSAKLVQAERKY
+1 
-13 KTSFAFLFACTTFNL
+13 
-28 YYSQLEGRLRLGKTH
+28 
-43 NSFWFFTRLALPLS
+43 
-57 YNQIQAM
+57 M
-64 QQSKPHTPWSWVP
+64 QQTTRRTPWAWIP
-77 SLYFAEGLPYILVI
+77 SLYFAEGLPYIIVI

-128 VDLLKTKRW
+128 IDLIKTKRW
-137 WIVAMQLLMGA
+137 WIVTMQLLMGA
-148 GMAGIAFTLPMASYL
+148 GMAGIAFTLPMANYL
-163 QWTLAVFWLLAFS
+163 QWTLAIFWLMAFS

-190 ALDEGQQ
+190 ALNEGQQ

-208 RLATLTGQGGMLIM
+208 RLATLAGQGGLLIV
-222 VDWLLRHHDNNVQ
+222 VDRFLRLYEGNAQ
-235 QAWTEAF
+235 QAWITAF
-242 YGAAALFILVGAYH
+242 YAVAFLFIAIALYH
-256 AWILP
+256 AWRLP
-261 RPNTDQQRD
+261 HPQTDRMRNLT
-270 FAARDLL
+270 AHDLL
-277 KEFAHTFATF
+277 KEFAHTFTTF
-287 FKKEGMVPALL
+287 FQKEGMVPALL

-304 FPEAQLAKMSIPF
+304 FPEAQLGKMSIPF

-323 EGGLGLTLEQI
+323 EGGLELTLEQI
-334 GVIQGTLGPL
+334 GIIQGTLGPI
-344 GLTLGGILGGVCI
+344 GLTLGGILGGICI

-385 TQPGNLYLISSCLF
+385 MQPSNLYLISSCLF
-399 IEQVGYGFGF
+399 IEQLGYGFGF

-426 AHYAIATAFMA
+426 SHYAIATAFMA

-448 ALQEWMGYRGFFIW
+448 VLQEWMGYRGFFLW
-462 IMACCIVTFVVSAF
+462 IMACCAVTFVVSAF
-476 LKIDKDFGKK
+476 LKIDKDFGKKQIG

>member
-1 MSAKLVQAERKY
+1 MNRNPVK
-13 KTSFAFLFACTTFNL
+13 CN
-28 YYSQLEGRLRLGKTH
+28 
-43 NSFWFFTRLALPLS
+43 
-57 YNQIQAM
+57 
-64 QQSKPHTPWSWVP
+64 PWGWVP
-77 SLYFAEGLPYILVI
+77 SLYFAEGLPYVIVI

-137 WIVAMQLLMGA
+137 WIVAMQLLMGM
-148 GMAGIAFTLPMASYL
+148 GMAGIAFTLPLEGWL
-163 QWTLAVFWLLAFS
+163 QWSLAIFWLMAFS
-176 SATHDVAADGFYMM
+176 SATHDVAADGIYMM
-190 ALDEGQQ
+190 ALDDGEQ

-208 RLATLTGQGGMLIM
+208 RLATLAGQGGLLIV
-222 VDWLLRHHDNNVQ
+222 VDKFLHQNGGDVE
-235 QAWTEAF
+235 QAWVQVF
-242 YGAAALFILVGAYH
+242 YGVSLLFMVVGLYH
-256 AWILP
+256 VLCLP
-261 RPNTDQQRD
+261 RPQSDELRD
-270 FAARDLL
+270 FTISDLL
-277 KEFAHTFATF
+277 NEFFHTFITF
-287 FKKEGMVPALL
+287 FQKDGMIPALL

-317 LMDPLT
+317 LMDPLS

-334 GVIQGTLGPL
+334 GVIQGTLGPV
-344 GLTLGGILGGVCI
+344 GLTIGGILGGICI

-376 DIVYVYLSY
+376 DIVYVYLSFA
-385 TQPGNLYLISSCLF
+385 QPDNLVVISLCLF
-399 IEQVGYGFGF
+399 IEQLGYGFGF

-414 FLIYYARGTHET
+414 FLIYYARGKHKT

-448 ALQEWMGYRGFFIW
+448 ALQEWMGYQGFFIW
-462 IMACCIVTFVVSAF
+462 IMACCAVTFMVSAF
-476 LKIDKDFGKK
+476 LKIDPEFGCKR

>member
-1 MSAKLVQAERKY
+1 MEKHTCDNAT
-13 KTSFAFLFACTTFNL
+13 KTSACRK
-28 YYSQLEGRLRLGKTH
+28 S
-43 NSFWFFTRLALPLS
+43 W
-57 YNQIQAM
+57 
-64 QQSKPHTPWSWVP
+64 PWAWVP
-77 SLYFAEGLPYILVI
+77 SLYFAEGLPYVIVI

-148 GMAGIAFTLPMASYL
+148 GMAGIAFTLPMQHYL
-163 QWTLAVFWLLAFS
+163 QWTLAIFWLLAFS

-190 ALDEGQQ
+190 ALDEGDQ

-208 RLATLTGQGGMLIM
+208 RLATLAGQGGMLII
-222 VDWLLRHHDNNVQ
+222 VDWFIRHNGNDAQ
-235 QAWTEAF
+235 QAWIHSF
-242 YGAAALFILVGAYH
+242 FLIAALFIAVGVYH
-256 AWILP
+256 ACRLP
-261 RPNTDQQRD
+261 RPHTDVPRQ
-270 FAARDLL
+270 FAARDLF
-277 KEFAHTFATF
+277 KEFAHTFVTF
-287 FKKEGMVPALL
+287 FQKEGALPALL

-304 FPEAQLAKMSIPF
+304 FPEAQLGKMSIPF

-323 EGGLGLTLEQI
+323 EGGLGLTLKQI
-334 GVIQGTLGPL
+334 GVIQGTLGPI
-344 GLTLGGILGGVCI
+344 GLTLGGILGGICI
-357 SRGGLKRWLWPM
+357 SRGGLKRWLWSM

-385 TQPGNLYLISSCLF
+385 ALPSNLYVISSCLF
-399 IEQVGYGFGF
+399 IEQFGYGFGF

-437 AGMMLPGMLSG
+437 AGMMLPGMMAG

-462 IMACCIVTFVVSAF
+462 IMGCCAVTFAVSAF
-476 LKIDKDFGKK
+476 LKIEEGFGKK